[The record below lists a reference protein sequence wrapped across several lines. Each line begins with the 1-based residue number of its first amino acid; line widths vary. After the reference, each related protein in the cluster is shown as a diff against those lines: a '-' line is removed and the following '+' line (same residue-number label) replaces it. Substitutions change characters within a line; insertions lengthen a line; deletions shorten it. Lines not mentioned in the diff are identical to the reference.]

1 MEQNYD
7 ELNLVLTMNYLNINH
22 FTNSDNIS
30 LEDYL
35 IRNLVLSKTYKS
47 LNHEYKFAI
56 LIFANSYDITDFDN
70 IDERF
75 DNIDGYCEN
84 LKNYLISNNLN
95 FTDVN
100 SINAIECI

>member
-35 IRNLVLSKTYKS
+35 IRNLVLS
-47 LNHEYKFAI
+47 
-56 LIFANSYDITDFDN
+56 
-70 IDERF
+70 
-75 DNIDGYCEN
+75 
-84 LKNYLISNNLN
+84 
-95 FTDVN
+95 
-100 SINAIECI
+100 

>member
-70 IDERF
+70 ID
-75 DNIDGYCEN
+75 GYCEN

>member
-47 LNHEYKFAI
+47 LNHEYKLAI
-56 LIFANSYDITDFDN
+56 LVYAQKYDINDFDN
-70 IDERF
+70 IDEC
-75 DNIDGYCEN
+75 CEN